1 MLPAWLDPRRSLR
14 ARFALILGA
23 SGLALALL
31 TAAVVAI
38 VQRSQ
43 LTEQQGQA
51 MRREALLLAR
61 VLDGALRQRLDQLQ
75 ATADHPLLASG
86 LFEPGDARL
95 LLEGLRAQQPA
106 FAWLALVAPDG
117 RVEVATN
124 ALLEGRNL
132 GTEAWFGH
140 ARQGPW
146 IGTRRPA
153 DPALAASLGLVDGQ
167 PPQLVDLGLPMTDMT
182 GRPTGVLAARLRWDW
197 LQELQRSLRGDAGA
211 GIESIVLDRDGRVLL
226 GPAGWLDQP
235 PALAPR
241 PGAAPALAPRPGAA
255 PGLLQW
261 PDGEFLSTWVAAP
274 PAGSGLTVLLRQP
287 AALAFEPAAEMSRRL
302 LLQGMAG
309 TLAFMLLSVW
319 LAGRIAR
326 PIGELSAAALR
337 VVHDQPPEFAA
348 IPPER
353 EDEVAEVAHALRRLH
368 DELSRR
374 LADQQLAT
382 ARYETLFRDAPVAI
396 YVAIDDRLRIAN
408 DACLRLYGAA
418 SLAQLEGRGTTE
430 LFDAGDAAL
439 AAARLRQQQALRADG
454 APTPTLEHRIRRLDG
469 SIAAVESTA
478 MLLALAEGQGVQVV
492 LHDITEQ
499 RQAQAALRELN
510 AQLEARVAARTAE
523 LQAANAELDAFA
535 YAVSH
540 DLRAPLRAMT
550 GFSQALV
557 EDFGPALEPPARSY
571 LDQIVL
577 AGQRMSD
584 LVEGLL
590 TLSRTVRGALSVAPV
605 DLSAL
610 AQLALADLQR
620 AEPQRRVEVEIE
632 PGLVAQGDRRMLA
645 ALLNNLLGN
654 AWKYSAGRGDAKIR
668 LYAVMRDGIR
678 WFCVEDNGAGF
689 EMAHA
694 GRLFKA
700 FARLHRQD
708 EFPGLGIGLATVQR
722 IVNRHGGRIEAEAT
736 IGQGACFRFSLPERP
751 QTHSDQGARA

>member
-38 VQRSQ
+38 VQRGQ

-95 LLEGLRAQQPA
+95 LLEGLRGQQPA
-106 FAWLALVAPDG
+106 LAWLALVAPDG

-132 GTEAWFGH
+132 AAEAWFEP
-140 ARQGPW
+140 ARRGPW

-153 DPALAASLGLVDGQ
+153 DPALAASLGLVDGL
-167 PPQLVDLGLPMTDMT
+167 PPQLVDLALPMTDMT
-182 GRPTGVLAARLRWDW
+182 GRPTGVLAARLRWDS
-197 LQELQRSLRGDAGA
+197 LDELHRSLRGDAGAGA
-211 GIESIVLDRDGRVLL
+211 GIESIVLDRGGRVLL
-226 GPAGWLDQP
+226 GPVDWLD
-235 PALAPR
+235 R
-241 PGAAPALAPRPGAA
+241 PPALAPRPGAA

-261 PDGEFLSTWVAAP
+261 PDGEFLSTWVAAE
-274 PAGSGLTVLLRQP
+274 AGSGLTVLLRQP

-302 LLQGMAG
+302 LLQGIVG

-319 LAGRIAR
+319 LAARIAR

-348 IPPER
+348 IPPGR

-374 LADQQLAT
+374 LAEQRLAT

-418 SLAQLEGRGTTE
+418 SLAQLEGRGTSS
-430 LFDAGDAAL
+430 LFDPGDAAL
-439 AAARLRQQQALRADG
+439 AAERLRQQQALRADG

-469 SIAAVESTA
+469 SVAEVESTA

-492 LHDITEQ
+492 LHDISEQ

-550 GFSQALV
+550 GFSHALV
-557 EDFGPALEPPARSY
+557 EDFGPALEPQARSY
-571 LDQIVL
+571 LEQIVL

-610 AQLALADLQR
+610 AQLALAELQR

-654 AWKYSAGRGDAKIR
+654 AWKYTAGRSDAKIR
-668 LYAVMRDGIR
+668 LYAVMRDGLR

-689 EMAHA
+689 DMAHA
-694 GRLFKA
+694 ARLFKA

-722 IVNRHGGRIEAEAT
+722 IVNRHGGRIEAEAAT
-736 IGQGACFRFSLPERP
+736 GQGACFRFCLPERP
-751 QTHSDQGARA
+751 QEHSDRGARA